1 MSLIRPSILATIGN
15 TPVVRINNLAPQGI
29 EMFVKLEAFNPLGSV
44 KDRIALGII
53 EAAERDGRLQPG
65 QTVIEATS
73 GNTGIGLALVCAQKG
88 YPLVIV
94 MAESFSVERRRLLR
108 FLGAKVVLT
117 PAASKGSGMIEK
129 AVQLAERHGWFLCRQ
144 FDNPANVETHASTT
158 AEEILSDFGP
168 DGLDYFV
175 SGLGTG
181 GTMLGVA
188 SVLKTRSPSTR
199 IIGCEPDNAQILAS
213 GRVDPMRPDGVPS
226 FSHPVFR
233 PHPMQGWT
241 PDFVPPFAAKVL
253 ESKLV
258 DAVEPV
264 SGSAAIS
271 WSRKLASIE
280 GIFCGIT
287 SGATFAAAMS
297 VADRAPR
304 GSRILAMLPDTGERY
319 LSTPLFADIPEQM
332 TDEELALSKS
342 TPGHRF
348 EGSVQL
354 AIVPPRREVADEDT
368 AALDALINAVKE
380 PVVVF
385 GLEWCEF
392 SWSVHRFLRQANIP
406 FTAIN
411 LDSCAYREERKGEK
425 LRWALR
431 NKVASATLPQV
442 FLSGRHIGGAIETLA
457 AFRDGALKKELDTL
471 GLTVSGPVLAGATE
485 YLPNWIQPRLG
496 CKLAAPVSDY

>member
-1 MSLIRPSILATIGN
+1 MSSIRPSILATIGN
-15 TPVVRINNLAPQGI
+15 TPVVRINNLAPEGI

-53 EAAERDGRLQPG
+53 EAAERDGRLRPG

-94 MAESFSVERRRLLR
+94 MAESFSVERRKLLR
-108 FLGAKVVLT
+108 ILGAKVVLT

-213 GRVDPMRPDGVPS
+213 GRNYPMRPDGVPS
-226 FSHPVFR
+226 VSHPVFR

-241 PDFVPPFAAKVL
+241 PDFIPPFAATAL
-253 ESKLV
+253 ESKLI
-258 DAVEPV
+258 DSIEPV
-264 SGSAAIS
+264 SGNDAIS
-271 WSRKLASIE
+271 WSRKLASGE

-287 SGATFAAAMS
+287 SGATFAAAIA
-297 VADRAPR
+297 VAKRSSK
-304 GSRILAMLPDTGERY
+304 GTRILAMLPDTGERY
-319 LSTPLFADIPEQM
+319 LSTPLFSDIPEQM
-332 TDEELALSKS
+332 TEEETELSNS
-342 TPGHRF
+342 TPFHRF
-348 EGSVQL
+348 DGSIQVTL
-354 AIVPPRREVADEDT
+354 APPTRNVSAEDSSF
-368 AALDALINAVKE
+368 LEALIRDADD

-392 SWSVHRFLRQANIP
+392 TWSVRSFLDRAGIP
-406 FTAIN
+406 FRMIN
-411 LDSCAYREERKGEK
+411 LDSIDLRDGRVGDKM
-425 LRWALR
+425 RWALR
-431 NKVASATLPQV
+431 TKVSSATLPQV
-442 FLSGRHIGGAIETLA
+442 FLGGRHIGGASEALA
-457 AFRDGALKKELDTL
+457 AFEERRLDAALDRLGVHVTEGAM
-471 GLTVSGPVLAGATE
+471 AGATQ
-485 YLPNWIQPRLG
+485 YLPKWIQPRRH
-496 CKLAAPVSDY
+496 A

>member
-1 MSLIRPSILATIGN
+1 MSTIRPSILATIGN
-15 TPVVRINNLAPQGI
+15 TPVVRINNLAPEGV

-53 EAAERDGRLQPG
+53 EAAERDGSLKPG

-117 PAASKGSGMIEK
+117 PAANKGSGMIEK
-129 AVQLAERHGWFLCRQ
+129 AVQLAEKHGWFLARQ
-144 FDNPANVETHASTT
+144 FDNPANANTHVRTT
-158 AEEILSDFGP
+158 AEEILTDFAI

-188 SVLKTRSPSTR
+188 SVLKVRSPRTR
-199 IIGCEPDNAQILAS
+199 IIGCEPENAQILAS
-213 GRVDPMRPDGVPS
+213 GRIQPMRPDGVPS
-226 FSHPVFR
+226 ESHPVFR

-241 PDFVPPFAAKVL
+241 PDFVPPFAASAL
-253 ESKLV
+253 QSTLI
-258 DAVEPV
+258 DAIEPV
-264 SGSAAIS
+264 TGDDAIA
-271 WSRKLASIE
+271 WSRQLAARE

-287 SGATFAAAMS
+287 SGATFAAAMA
-297 VADRAPR
+297 VARRAPK

-319 LSTPLFADIPEQM
+319 LSTPLFADIPEDM
-332 TDEELALSKS
+332 TDEELALSNS

-348 EGSVQL
+348 GGSPQVS
-354 AIVPPRREVADEDT
+354 IVPPKRELPAEDV
-368 AALDALINAVKE
+368 AALEDIIETSKE
-380 PVVVF
+380 PVVLF

-392 SWSVHRFLRQANIP
+392 TWSVQRFLRDAGIAYQV
-406 FTAIN
+406 IN
-411 LDSCAYREERKGEK
+411 LDAATYRADRMGDR

-431 NKVASATLPQV
+431 AKLGSATLPQV
-442 FLSGRHIGGAIETLA
+442 FLGKRHLGGAGETLR
-457 AFRDGALKKELDTL
+457 AFEDLRLEADLGALQ
-471 GLTVSGPVLAGATE
+471 LTVPAETAGSATS
-485 YLPNWIQPRLG
+485 YLPKWVHPRQ
-496 CKLAAPVSDY
+496 ATA

>member
-1 MSLIRPSILATIGN
+1 MSTIRPSILATIGN
-15 TPVVRINNLAPQGI
+15 TPVVRINNLAPEGV

-53 EAAERDGRLQPG
+53 EAAERDGRLKPG

-117 PAASKGSGMIEK
+117 PAANKGSGMIEK
-129 AVQLAERHGWFLCRQ
+129 AVQLAKKHGWFLARQ
-144 FDNPANVETHASTT
+144 FDNPANADTHARTT
-158 AEEILSDFGP
+158 AEEILTDFGI

-188 SVLKTRSPSTR
+188 SVLKVRSPRTR
-199 IIGCEPDNAQILAS
+199 LIGCEPENAQILAS
-213 GRVDPMRPDGVPS
+213 GRIQPMRPDGVPS
-226 FSHPVFR
+226 ESHPVFR

-241 PDFVPPFAAKVL
+241 PDFVPPFAASAL
-253 ESKLV
+253 QSKLI
-258 DAVEPV
+258 DAIEPV
-264 SGSAAIS
+264 TGDDAIV
-271 WSRKLASIE
+271 WSRQLAARE

-287 SGATFAAAMS
+287 SGATFAAAIA
-297 VADRAPR
+297 VARRAPK

-319 LSTPLFADIPEQM
+319 LSTPLFADIPEDM
-332 TDEELALSKS
+332 TDEELALSNS

-348 EGSVQL
+348 GGSPQVS
-354 AIVPPRREVADEDT
+354 IVPPKRELPAEDV
-368 AALDALINAVKE
+368 AALEDIIETSKE
-380 PVVVF
+380 PVVLF

-392 SWSVHRFLRQANIP
+392 TWSVQRFLRDAGI
-406 FTAIN
+406 AYRVIN
-411 LDSCAYREERKGEK
+411 LDAATYRADRMGDR

-431 NKVASATLPQV
+431 DKLGSATLPQV
-442 FLSGRHIGGAIETLA
+442 FLGKRYLGGAGETLR
-457 AFRDGALKKELDTL
+457 AFEDSCLEADLGALE
-471 GLTVSGPVLAGATE
+471 LTVPAETAGSATS
-485 YLPNWIQPRLG
+485 YLPKWVHPRQ
-496 CKLAAPVSDY
+496 ATA